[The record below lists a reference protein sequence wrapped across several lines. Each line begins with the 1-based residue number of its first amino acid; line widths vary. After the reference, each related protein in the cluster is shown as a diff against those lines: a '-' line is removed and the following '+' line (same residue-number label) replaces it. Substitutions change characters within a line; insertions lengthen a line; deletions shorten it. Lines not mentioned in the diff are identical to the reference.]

1 MFELV
6 TGIKSLSTHFAI
18 GDTDND
24 SFFDLHST
32 ALGVWLSKR
41 YKNAIRASLI
51 DLSDI
56 VINHVDAWLEHVK
69 LIFVRMN
76 VFPMIR

>member
-24 SFFDLHST
+24 SFFDLRS
-32 ALGVWLSKR
+32 ALGERLEAR
-41 YKNAIRASLI
+41 CKNAIRASLNE
-51 DLSDI
+51 LSYT
-56 VINHVDAWLEHVK
+56 NY
-69 LIFVRMN
+69 
-76 VFPMIR
+76 